1 MKNVVILV
9 ICFIIS
15 SFGYAQI
22 IIDIDDISPYF
33 EELSS
38 IKKGDQWAFINNK
51 GIKVIDFRDDLV
63 SSKTE
68 ENSAGYPLFSE
79 GRCLTR
85 KLKDGVYYYGY
96 IDKKGKQII
105 SSQYL
110 NATNFINGYAIVIYL
125 EKEVIGFNESLGKD
139 VVSYT
144 LKEYIIDTSGVTIM
158 YLDNARNYVKS
169 KYKTE
174 NLPGFYSK
182 FIGPHLIA
190 VQTTDIPKYNIYKF

>member
-1 MKNVVILV
+1 MKNIMVLV

-22 IIDIDDISPYF
+22 VTDVDEISPFY
-33 EELSS
+33 EELSA

-51 GIKVIDFRDDLV
+51 GEKIIDFRSDLV
-63 SSKTE
+63 SSRTE
-68 ENSAGYPLFSE
+68 DNSADYPLFKE
-79 GRCLTR
+79 GRCLNR

-96 IDKKGKQII
+96 IDKNGKQVI

-110 NATNFINGYAIVIYL
+110 NATNFKNGYAIVIYL

-144 LKEYIIDTSGVTIM
+144 LKEYIIDTSGVTIK

-174 NLPGFYSK
+174 DLPRFYSK

-190 VQTTDIPKYNIYKF
+190 VQTTDVLKYNIYNF

>member
-9 ICFIIS
+9 ICFIFS

-22 IIDIDDISPYF
+22 VTDIDEISPFY
-33 EELSS
+33 EELSA

-51 GIKVIDFRDDLV
+51 GEKVIDFRSDLV

-68 ENSAGYPLFSE
+68 DNSTGYPLFRE
-79 GRCLTR
+79 GRCLNK
-85 KLKDGVYYYGY
+85 KLEDGVYYYGY
-96 IDKKGKQII
+96 IDKNGKQII
-105 SSQYL
+105 SHQYL

-144 LKEYIIDTSGVTIM
+144 LKEYIIDTSGVTIK

-169 KYKTE
+169 KYKAE
-174 NLPGFYSK
+174 NLPRFYSK

-190 VQTTDIPKYNIYKF
+190 VQTTDALKYNIYNF

>member
-1 MKNVVILV
+1 MKNVMILV

-22 IIDIDDISPYF
+22 VTDVDEISPYY
-33 EELSS
+33 EELSA
-38 IKKGDQWAFINNK
+38 IKKGDRWAFINNK
-51 GIKVIDFRDDLV
+51 GEKIIDFRSDLV

-68 ENSAGYPLFSE
+68 ENSAGYPLFRE

-85 KLKDGVYYYGY
+85 NLKDGVYYYGY
-96 IDKKGKQII
+96 IDKNGKQII
-105 SSQYL
+105 SPQYL
-110 NATNFINGYAIVIYL
+110 NATNFVNGYAIVIYL

-174 NLPGFYSK
+174 NIHP
-182 FIGPHLIA
+182 A
-190 VQTTDIPKYNIYKF
+190 Q

>member
-1 MKNVVILV
+1 MKNIVILV

-22 IIDIDDISPYF
+22 VTDVDEISPFY

-38 IKKGDQWAFINNK
+38 IKKGDRWAFINNK
-51 GIKVIDFRDDLV
+51 GEKIIDFRSDLV
-63 SSKTE
+63 SSRTKDY
-68 ENSAGYPLFSE
+68 SSDYPLFKE
-79 GRCLTR
+79 GRCLNK
-85 KLKDGVYYYGY
+85 KLKDGVYLYGY
-96 IDKKGKQII
+96 IDKNGKQVI
-105 SSQYL
+105 SPQYL
-110 NATNFINGYAIVIYL
+110 NATNFKNGYAIVIFL

-144 LKEYIIDTSGVTIM
+144 LKEYIIDTSGVTIK

-169 KYKTE
+169 KYKIDD
-174 NLPGFYSK
+174 LPRFYSK

-190 VQTTDIPKYNIYKF
+190 VQTTDVLKYNIYNF